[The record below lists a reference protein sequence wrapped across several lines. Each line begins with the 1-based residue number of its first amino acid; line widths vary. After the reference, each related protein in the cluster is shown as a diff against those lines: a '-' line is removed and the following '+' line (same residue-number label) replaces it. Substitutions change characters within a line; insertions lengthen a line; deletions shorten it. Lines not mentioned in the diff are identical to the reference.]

1 MEKKELTEKE
11 WQEKEETTRTLL
23 INMKSWSWDVLPQF
37 QIEEKEKD
45 IVIEALD
52 RLLIGIQLRG
62 IVKDCTK

>member
-37 QIEEKEKD
+37 KIEDKEKD

>member
-23 INMKSWSWDVLPQF
+23 INIKSWSWDVLPQF
-37 QIEEKEKD
+37 KIEDKEKD

-52 RLLIGIQLRG
+52 RLLISIQLRG

>member
-23 INMKSWSWDVLPQF
+23 INMKAWSWDVLPQF
-37 QIEEKEKD
+37 KIEEKEKD